1 MGCGNSS
8 HPEPSIQIHGASH
21 PGATRPDAAH
31 QDVAAGRPAGSKCP
45 DSQQLTWPPT
55 TPEAT
60 RLLGLPHRMPYPM
73 PPRFASFSHAS
84 FSLASFQGA
93 GRVIF
98 ETEVVETGA
107 AAIKHA
113 YVDLHTDESPP
124 ARL

>member
-1 MGCGNSS
+1 MATPRFRG
-8 HPEPSIQIHGASH
+8 HPLARPPS
-21 PGATRPDAAH
+21 
-31 QDVAAGRPAGSKCP
+31 
-45 DSQQLTWPPT
+45 
-55 TPEAT
+55 PEALPNAT
-60 RLLGLPHRMPYPM
+60 PPCLLQPHLLFRLLP
-73 PPRFASFSHAS
+73 S
-84 FSLASFQGA
+84 QGA